1 MSGVRLTENGVA
13 GKQAKA
19 TERPTD
25 WVGREDGFWRRGAH
39 QKNFEDGQAILTRQP
54 CFDVTQS
61 GWTGMDWTGCASGRA
76 RVPNVNKVRLVREY
90 LSLSLS
96 LSSSNVYLDLSTV
109 TNYIDRLQR

>member
-39 QKNFEDGQAILTRQP
+39 QKNFEDVWRRGGGGGGGEDGQAILTRQP

-61 GWTGMDWTGCASGRA
+61 GWTGLD
-76 RVPNVNKVRLVREY
+76 VPVDGWRCPM
-90 LSLSLS
+90 
-96 LSSSNVYLDLSTV
+96 
-109 TNYIDRLQR
+109 